1 MGTAEIRGTA
11 KVDSRTKNLIERLSP
26 ADIAVIDHRDL
37 DLVAAEGLAR
47 AKVKAVINASPSISG
62 RYPNLGPRVLVEAG
76 IVLLDNV
83 GPEIMRVKEGAILE
97 IQGNEVFLKGALI
110 ARGIWL
116 DKARVELLTAQARE
130 NLGEELDKFV
140 QNTLNYALKEKS
152 LILGDIIPRE
162 FNYEFAGRQVLVVVR
177 GNHYREDLSALTSY
191 IREVKPILIG
201 VDGGADILLERGMRP
216 DILIGDMDS
225 VTDEALRCGAKV
237 IVHAYPDGRAPGE
250 SRVKT
255 LGVNYSLFPAAGT
268 SEDIAMLLAY
278 DCGADLIVAVGTH
291 SNMID
296 FLEKGR
302 QGMSSTFLV
311 RLKVGSI
318 LVDARGVSRLY
329 KSRLRM
335 SHLLTLIFAALLPLL
350 ALVLVSKSPPPILRF
365 LWIRIKIMLGI

>member
-11 KVDSRTKNLIERLSP
+11 KVDSRTKNLIERLSS

-37 DLVAAEGLAR
+37 DQVAAEGLAR

-162 FNYEFAGRQVLVVVR
+162 LNYEFAGRQVLVVVR

-318 LVDARGVSRLY
+318 LVDARGVSSLY